1 MKTPTFTDGRDE
13 TTFAPFVLI
22 DQRDSEWNDVRL
34 QFNSWDTLQRI
45 VGGDYIGECYLN
57 GPGVQG
63 LVIAAR
69 IDAGLDPFPA
79 GAEPN
84 SEGDTCYMH
93 FADLD
98 SAVETASLAQ
108 AAFGDLATLERL
120 AAIAVDEGLDDI

>member
-22 DQRDSEWNDVRL
+22 DQRDSEWKDVRL
-34 QFNSWDTLQRI
+34 QFNSWDTLHKA
-45 VGGDYIGECYLN
+45 VGSDHIGDCYLN

-63 LVIAAR
+63 LVIASR
-69 IDAGLDPFPA
+69 VDAGLDPLPA
-79 GAEPN
+79 GVEPN

-98 SAVETASLAQ
+98 TAVETASLAQ
-108 AAFGDLATLERL
+108 AAIGDRATLERL
-120 AAIAVDEGLDDI
+120 AAIAVDEGFDDI